1 MKRTIVFCFLL
12 LLFSFVRGQTII
24 MLGEDVNSNPALTA
38 GADQVLAPGQTQA
51 QAQATVD
58 DATASILWSGPNGF
72 TSTLLRPWISDL
84 GTYTITATNSFGCSS
99 SDQMELR
106 LANPTDTLFVN
117 PPPMCIGEDS
127 IWLFHYTTLMG
138 GSFSGPGITGY
149 YFSPVQTG
157 THELV
162 WNIDGKVRT
171 AYVTVLAGPSVWAHQ
186 DTLFGCVGQ
195 NVTLAAVGQ
204 ADYYWWTLNNDTIS
218 TSQYHSVV
226 VEIDPVSY
234 GLTAGIYYELEN
246 KTCYT
251 RDTTTVS
258 FIKTGFTYTQETGQ
272 GEFDPI
278 FGSEV
283 TFSPDFQYA
292 QSYSWN
298 FGNIYVPGGGSSNE
312 VSPTYNYDPWFGYFT
327 VTLTMNSVCG
337 VTTSTQI
344 VRVNKLVTTDIDDP
358 LTSEDIKIYPNPVE
372 DLLKLDFGD
381 KHVSRVEIWD
391 ITGRFLFA
399 QEFGST
405 EFVFSTQI
413 DVNNYQP
420 GFYNLRVFDKNKK
433 RVVSL
438 KFIKQ

>member
-1 MKRTIVFCFLL
+1 MKNLILFFLL
-12 LLFSFVRGQTII
+12 AISILARGQTTI
-24 MLGEDVNSNPALTA
+24 MLGESINSNPVVNA
-38 GADQVLAPGQTQA
+38 GQDLVLASGQV

-84 GTYTITATNSFGCSS
+84 GTYTITVTNSFGCSS

-106 LANPTDTLFVN
+106 LANPTDTLFIN

-127 IWLFHYTTLMG
+127 IWLFHYTTLME
-138 GSFSGPGITGY
+138 GSFSGPGVSGY
-149 YFSPVQTG
+149 YFSPVQAG
-157 THELV
+157 THQLV

-204 ADYYWWTLNNDTIS
+204 ADYYWWTLNSDTIS

-226 VEIDPVSY
+226 VEINPVSY

-272 GEFDPI
+272 GQFDPI

-283 TFSPDFQYA
+283 TFTPDFQYA

-298 FGNIYVPGGGSSNE
+298 FGNIYVSGGGTSNE
-312 VSPTYNYDPWFGYFT
+312 ISPTYNYNPWFGYFT

-337 VTTSTQI
+337 VTTSTQV
-344 VRVNKLVTTDIDDP
+344 VRVNKLVVTGIDNP
-358 LTSEDIKIYPNPVE
+358 LTSAEDVNIYPNPVE

-381 KHVSRVEIWD
+381 KRVSRVEVWD
-391 ITGRFLFA
+391 IAGRFLVA
-399 QEFGST
+399 QEFGRT

-413 DVNNYQP
+413 DVSNYQP
-420 GFYNLRVFDKNKK
+420 GYYMLRVFGKDGGIFSK
-433 RVVSL
+433 
-438 KFIKQ
+438 KFIKK